1 MKEDNDTAKKENSE
15 RFISNI
21 KRCDLKWSLNVIT
34 IGKNSELEENY
45 IIIYIGIFFLN

>member
-34 IGKNSELEENY
+34 IGKSSEFHFKVSNLIEEN
-45 IIIYIGIFFLN
+45 

>member
-34 IGKNSELEENY
+34 IGKNSEL
-45 IIIYIGIFFLN
+45 I